1 MSVGIDDYVS
11 AVSYFDSAI
20 KYGDS
25 FQSYFYL
32 AEINAEQADRADLC
46 PIAVA
51 FYKRVAERGDWF
63 QEVFWKAEKAWA
75 DGDEATA
82 LLGYW
87 IMAER
92 GYEVAQNNMAYILDR
107 HKRRIQ
113 LPIEQYSSNSTDR
126 LALTYWTRSAAQDN
140 IDALVKMGD
149 YYLHGYGSLAG
160 VPQPEK
166 AAACYQT
173 ATNTHLSAMS
183 MWNLGWMHENGIGV
197 SQDYHL
203 AKRFYDLAL
212 ETNSEASLPVTLS
225 LAKLYARAI
234 WGYVVHG
241 DSKYISIFSYSNEDT
256 AKSGW
261 WSLRKLRDELTRRW
275 FGIAPPVG
283 ANQDGGAPRTANG
296 DMPMSDAEAAAFD
309 VSAAQR
315 ALQQDDDP
323 VEWARNARERER
335 RVGEEEGDD
344 DDLFFAR
351 ESADDFLE
359 TIGILLL
366 CLGLG

>member
-1 MSVGIDDYVS
+1 M
-11 AVSYFDSAI
+11 
-20 KYGDS
+20 
-25 FQSYFYL
+25 
-32 AEINAEQADRADLC
+32 AELNAEQSDRADLC

-63 QEVFWKAEKAWA
+63 NEVYWSAEKAWA
-75 DGDEATA
+75 DGDETTA

-87 IMAER
+87 MTAER

-113 LPIEQYSSNSTDR
+113 LPIERFLSNSTDR

-149 YYLHGYGSLAG
+149 YYLYGYGSLAG

-183 MWNLGWMHENGIGV
+183 MWNLGWMHENGVGV

-203 AKRFYDLAL
+203 AKRFYDLAI

-225 LAKLYARAI
+225 LIKLYLRSI
-234 WGYVVHG
+234 WGYLIHG
-241 DSKYISIFSYSNEDT
+241 EAKYLSVFSYSTDDS

-261 WSLRKLRDELTRRW
+261 WTLRKVREEVTQRW
-275 FGIAPPVG
+275 FGIAPPAG
-283 ANQDGGAPRTANG
+283 ADQDGGGPQHNPNG

-309 VSAAQR
+309 MSAAQR

-335 RVGEEEGDD
+335 MMGEEGDD
-344 DDLFFAR
+344 DDLFLAG
-351 ESADDFLE
+351 EGGDDFME
-359 TIGILLL
+359 TIGILAL